1 MNTFEPIIYK
11 NYEMFIN
18 PSHYHM
24 QAVRKKGSTLF
35 EESLHT
41 TNKEAA
47 IKLID
52 ILTKTESNE
61 DNSNR

>member
-1 MNTFEPIIYK
+1 MNNFEPIIYK
-11 NYEMFIN
+11 NYEMFIDA
-18 PSHYHM
+18 SYYHM
-24 QAVRKKGSTLF
+24 WAVRKKGCTLF

-47 IKLID
+47 IALID
-52 ILTKTESNE
+52 VLTRTESNE